1 VAVLPVVKR
10 LAAYGEPVEG
20 TSFGRYRLIEL
31 LGRGGMGEV
40 WRAHDTAT
48 NNRTV
53 AIKLLPA
60 QLAADPTFVARF
72 RREADA
78 AAQLNNPHIIPI
90 HTYGE
95 IDGRLYVD
103 MRLVEGRDL
112 HGVLADGPL
121 APARAVR
128 VIEQVAKA
136 LHAAHKIGLV
146 HRDVK
151 PSNILLDEDDFAY
164 LIDFGIAR
172 AASDA
177 PLTSSGGVIGS
188 WHYMSPERM
197 QAGQVDAR
205 ADIYALACVL
215 YECLTGSTPF
225 PGNNTE
231 QQITAHL
238 TAPPPRPSIT
248 DPDVPATFDPVI
260 AKGMAKDP
268 DQRYASTVELARAA
282 HAAITTPLPLPGKP
296 TRLRDALRGSRP
308 DDQPPPAPAPVRQQ
322 AGDLD
327 PGAIPQRPPGQPP
340 TPRLRPTADRSS
352 PQVDTPPAPPKR
364 RRQKWPLIAGI
375 VVILAAAGVG
385 GYLWRPHSPASSTP
399 SAQSAAPPGQ
409 TAQPASASGQTVLP
423 LAGLSGPGGV
433 AVDSVG
439 DVYVADA
446 GNNRVLELAAGSGSP
461 TALPFSGLG
470 NPRGVAVDGTRA
482 AYVTNVGNS
491 RVLKLAA
498 GSSGTTELPFTG
510 LSNPSGVAV
519 DTAGAVY
526 VTAGGNRVLKLPAG
540 SSGSIVLPF
549 TGLSN
554 PSGVAVDAS
563 GAVYVVDTGNNRVLK
578 LAAGSGTPTALSFTG
593 LNNPSDVA
601 VDKAGNLYVADTGNN
616 RVVKLAGG

>member
-1 VAVLPVVKR
+1 MQRFPADSGVDDGPHVAAVAVLPVVKR

-20 TSFGRYRLIEL
+20 TAFGRYRLIEL

-112 HGVLADGPL
+112 HAVLADGPL
-121 APARAVR
+121 EPARAVR

-177 PLTSSGGVIGS
+177 PLTSAGGVIGS

-197 QAGQVDAR
+197 HAGQVDAR

-231 QQITAHL
+231 QQVTAHL
-238 TAPPPRPSIT
+238 TAPPPRPSLT
-248 DPDVPATFDPVI
+248 DPNVPATFDPVI

-268 DQRYASTVELARAA
+268 DQRYATTVELARAA
-282 HAAITTPLPLPGKP
+282 HAAITTPLLLPGEP
-296 TRLRDALRGSRP
+296 TRLRHAPRP
-308 DDQPPPAPAPVRQQ
+308 DDQPPPAPAAVRQQ
-322 AGDLD
+322 ADLNL
-327 PGAIPQRPPGQPP
+327 GATPQRPPGQSPAP
-340 TPRLRPTADRSS
+340 QLRPAADRSS
-352 PQVDTPPAPPKR
+352 PQVRTPPAPPKR

-375 VVILAAAGVG
+375 VVILAAAGVA
-385 GYLWRPHSPASSTP
+385 GYLWRPHSPASPTP
-399 SAQSAAPPGQ
+399 SGQSAAPPGQ
-409 TAQPASASGQTVLP
+409 TASASGQTVLP

-470 NPRGVAVDGTRA
+470 NPSGVAVDGARA

-491 RVLKLAA
+491 RVLKLATGA
-498 GSSGTTELPFTG
+498 SGTTELPFTD

-519 DTAGAVY
+519 DATGAVY
-526 VTAGGNRVLKLPAG
+526 VTAAGNRVLKLPAG
-540 SSGSIVLPF
+540 STARSCCRSPASATLPVWRWMPPAPSTSPTLAT
-549 TGLSN
+549 TGC
-554 PSGVAVDAS
+554 
-563 GAVYVVDTGNNRVLK
+563 
-578 LAAGSGTPTALSFTG
+578 
-593 LNNPSDVA
+593 
-601 VDKAGNLYVADTGNN
+601 
-616 RVVKLAGG
+616 